1 MANYDSVQA
10 IIDAGITNAECLR
23 NNVAQ
28 DDGTDTIQGANWF
41 SFKGVTCVNLYAN
54 GNSWI
59 GFGSSTEHLKVNR
72 RDAKMWY
79 LYREEGTLYNYYN
92 FIKIRWSGY
101 SRYNYTTEPYKLTY
115 DVIIFDN
122 GTIMLHMID
131 IPTSN
136 NDGTYALVATS
147 TYTYIVS
154 STQPDVTFYNTDVG
168 VYDLAYEVAKVLEP
182 YDRKYLIRSDGA
194 LYTVTDGTLAA
205 LEQTALNSE
214 LFATYGFDDLPFG
227 ELLQPLSKFDL
238 LYWQDSQ
245 DELPSIKATVMATP
259 HSQAVISNAVD
270 LTHSTITGIENMT
283 ADCEGDLIVAV
294 SFDGKQTWKAWNG
307 TEWSTLSEEFTGM
320 NKETLEAITF
330 EQWNLLYQGADSFFI
345 RVSFIDTTQSVT
357 EICAD
362 FAN

>member
-1 MANYDSVQA
+1 MANYDGVQA
-10 IIDAGITNAECLR
+10 IIDAGITNSECLR
-23 NNVAQ
+23 NNNAQ
-28 DDGTDTIQGANWF
+28 DDGTDTVQGASWI
-41 SFKGVTCVNLYAN
+41 SFNGVICTSLYAN

-72 RDAKMWY
+72 IDAKMWY

-101 SRYNYTTEPYKLTY
+101 SRYNYTTEDYKLTY

-136 NDGTYALVATS
+136 NNGIYALVAAS
-147 TYTYIVS
+147 TYTYTVS
-154 STQPDVTFYNTDVG
+154 STQPDITFYNTG
-168 VYDLAYEVAKVLEP
+168 IGTYDIAHEVAKVQAP
-182 YDRKYLIRSDGA
+182 FDRKYLIKSDGVF
-194 LYTVTDGTLAA
+194 YTVTDSELVS
-205 LEQTALNSE
+205 LEQTTLNSQ
-214 LFATYGFDDLPFG
+214 LFINHGFNDLPSS
-227 ELLQPLSKFDL
+227 ELLLTLSKFDI

-245 DELPSIKATVMATP
+245 TELPTIKATVTAIP
-259 HSQAVISNAVD
+259 HSQSIVSNDID
-270 LTHSTITGIENMT
+270 LTHSSITGIENMT
-283 ADCEGDLIVAV
+283 AECEGDLSVAV

-307 TEWSTLSEEFTGM
+307 LEWSTLSEEFAGM

-330 EQWNLLYQGADSFFI
+330 EQWNVLFQGATAFYI
-345 RVSFIDTTQSVT
+345 RVALADTTQSIT
-357 EICAD
+357 EIYVD